1 MKRYSAPHRKA
12 IGEAWTNGG
21 TLALGL
27 LLTKIRPHFS
37 VQDYGEAVRIAREE
51 TGDTTDYSDGRALLA
66 RQTADKAEKYRPT
79 T

>member
-12 IGEAWTNGG
+12 IGEAWANGG

-51 TGDTTDYSDGRALLA
+51 TGDTTDYSEGRALLA